1 MLAKSWRVNVK
12 MNSEDIRTRQEAYN
26 LRRSMNLL
34 VNLNKEVN

>member
-1 MLAKSWRVNVK
+1 MLAKGWRVNVK